1 MSSNRLIRIGTLAGA
16 CLLVAA
22 LAGLSWA
29 DAGSRPRAVGA
40 SAHGR
45 LCVRYDIDDTPQ
57 CLTAF
62 GPRGQQGQ
70 RGATGRR
77 GPQGVVGPVGA
88 TGPLGAVGAR
98 GATGAQGIQGIQG
111 IQGPTGSLGV
121 FCQTPQC
128 PANGYDPGGSTVAV
142 LGTQITASFPNGPD
156 TGTEL
161 PPSVARCPTSGVD
174 REAYDGGAIILTK
187 NSMNQTTEDDVVG
200 LESSFPGLYVSQTE
214 VDPLPIGAQAGAVSI
229 QAANA
234 YEAQAVVSE
243 MQSGDNVSVQAYVI
257 CGP

>member
-1 MSSNRLIRIGTLAGA
+1 MTSTRLFRIAASLGASLA
-16 CLLVAA
+16 VAA

-29 DAGSRPRAVGA
+29 DAGSRPATAAA
-40 SAHGR
+40 SSHRR
-45 LCVRYDIDDTPQ
+45 LCVRYDSDDTPQ
-57 CLTAF
+57 CLTRI
-62 GPRGQQGQ
+62 GPPGRRGQ
-70 RGATGRR
+70 RGLTGRR
-77 GPQGVVGPVGA
+77 GPQGPVGPVGA
-88 TGPLGAVGAR
+88 TGPVGAIGAR

-111 IQGPTGSLGV
+111 IQGPTGSPGV
-121 FCQTPQC
+121 FDAT
-128 PANGYDPGGSTVAV
+128 GYDPGGSTVAV
-142 LGTQITASFPNGPD
+142 LGTQITASFPSGPD

-161 PPSVARCPTSGVD
+161 PPSVARCPNSGVD
-174 REAYDGGAIILTK
+174 REAYDGGAIINTK
-187 NSMNQTTEDDVVG
+187 NQMNQPSSGDVVG

-234 YEAQAVVSE
+234 YEAQAVISE